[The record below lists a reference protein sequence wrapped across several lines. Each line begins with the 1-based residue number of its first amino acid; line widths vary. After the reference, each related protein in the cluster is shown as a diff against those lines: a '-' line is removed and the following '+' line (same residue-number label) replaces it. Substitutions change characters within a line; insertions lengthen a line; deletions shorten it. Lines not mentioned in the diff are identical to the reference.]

1 MGTFNTLS
9 EILKDNKLTG
19 PNFIDWKRN
28 LLIVLTAENYRHVL
42 TTNPPELPDATATQE
57 EWDAYEKW

>member
-1 MGTFNTLS
+1 MFNPLS

-28 LLIVLTAENYRHVL
+28 LFIVLIVENYRHVL
-42 TTNPPELPDATATQE
+42 TTNPLELLGVTATQK